1 VRPTSGA
8 DDAGA
13 GVTAPGAT
21 VRGICRAIAGALA
34 VLFLASVARFYHPV
48 YGFTALIGFP
58 EGPGTELPVLQTLDV
73 YRHPAW
79 ASYDGQFYAQLAL
92 VPLLRDPAIDAALDL
107 PAYRARRILF
117 SWTAWALGL
126 GRPAWILQAFAL
138 QNVLCWLILAVLM
151 TRWLPLDSPRHLALW
166 IACLFTHGLMWS
178 VRFALLDGPSVL
190 LIACAIAAVERGRQL
205 TAATI
210 LGVAGLG
217 RETNLLGAV
226 SLRLPSSRRDWI
238 RFAAAIA
245 VIVLPLLIWQDYLRS
260 IYRSTSTVGQDQLDV
275 PIMVYVQTWRVTLA
289 RVQTAGVL
297 SLAGFALA
305 VIVSLTVQAAYLVYR
320 REYRLPWWR
329 VAVAYA
335 VLMLLVHQVV
345 WGGYPGAITRIVL
358 PMVFG
363 FNVLLAR
370 EAGWRFWPWFVAGNL
385 HLIPAV
391 TVLQMLDWFR

>member
-1 VRPTSGA
+1 
-8 DDAGA
+8 
-13 GVTAPGAT
+13 
-21 VRGICRAIAGALA
+21 
-34 VLFLASVARFYHPV
+34 
-48 YGFTALIGFP
+48 
-58 EGPGTELPVLQTLDV
+58 
-73 YRHPAW
+73 
-79 ASYDGQFYAQLAL
+79 
-92 VPLLRDPAIDAALDL
+92 
-107 PAYRARRILF
+107 
-117 SWTAWALGL
+117 
-126 GRPAWILQAFAL
+126 
-138 QNVLCWLILAVLM
+138 
-151 TRWLPLDSPRHLALW
+151 
-166 IACLFTHGLMWS
+166 
-178 VRFALLDGPSVL
+178 
-190 LIACAIAAVERGRQL
+190 
-205 TAATI
+205 
-210 LGVAGLG
+210 
-217 RETNLLGAV
+217 V

-305 VIVSLTVQAAYLVYR
+305 AIVSLTVQAAYLVYR